1 MTYQEAMEYVE
12 SLKRYVC
19 VPGLSSIRQLCMRL
33 GNPQDKLKFVHIAGT
48 NGKGSVLA
56 YVSTILQ
63 EAGYKVGRYL
73 SPTLSD
79 YRERFQVNGKMIPKA
94 QFGRYLEQVKE
105 AAVQMVS
112 EGLPH
117 PTQFE
122 VDTALSFLFFLDKK
136 CDIVVLEAGLGGL
149 TDATNLI
156 KTTVCAVIA
165 SVSMDHMAVLGSSL
179 EEIALQKAGIMKEH
193 CRVVSCGQKEEA
205 MRVIRQEAVR
215 HGCELRI
222 ADVSC
227 AKGVKYG
234 LAKQRFSYGNYKN
247 LEITLAGQYQVTN
260 AVLAVEAAEALN
272 VSGFS
277 ISEKA
282 LREGLFLT
290 KWPGRFQ
297 VIGGKPLFVID
308 GAHNEDAAL
317 MLAQSIK
324 FYFSQKKLIY
334 IMGILADKEYDK
346 IIKITVPY
354 AEQIITVTPPHN
366 PRALGG
372 YELAQAVREY
382 HPSVTVADS
391 LQESVEIACL
401 LAEGEK
407 DAVVIAFGS
416 LSFLGELTDIIEH
429 RDMIR
434 RDSHGR
440 SK

>member
-1 MTYQEAMEYVE
+1 MNYREAMEYVE
-12 SLKRYVC
+12 SLQRYGC

-33 GNPQDKLKFVHIAGT
+33 GNPQNKLKFVHIAGT

-73 SPTLSD
+73 SPTLTD
-79 YRERFQVNGKMIPKA
+79 YRERFQINGKMIPKA
-94 QFGRYLEQVKE
+94 QFGGYLEQVK
-105 AAVQMVS
+105 AAALQMES

-122 VDTALSFLFFLDKK
+122 VDTAFSFLYFLDKK
-136 CDIVVLEAGLGGL
+136 CDIVVLETGLGGL

-156 KTTVCAVIA
+156 ETTVCAVIT
-165 SVSMDHMAVLGSSL
+165 SVSMDHMAVLGRSL
-179 EEIALQKAGIMKEH
+179 EEIALQKAGIIKEH
-193 CRVVSCGQKEEA
+193 CMVVSCGQKEEV

-215 HGCELRI
+215 HGCELLI
-222 ADVSC
+222 ADVNR
-227 AKGVKYG
+227 ARNVRYG
-234 LAKQRFSYGNYKN
+234 LKKQRFTYGDYGN
-247 LEITLAGQYQVTN
+247 LEITLAGQYQIAN
-260 AVLAVEAAEALN
+260 AVLAVEVVEALKTT
-272 VSGFS
+272 GFS
-277 ISEKA
+277 ISKEA
-282 LREGLFLT
+282 LREGLFKT

-297 VIGGKPLFVID
+297 VIGGKPLFVLD
-308 GAHNEDAAL
+308 GAHNEDAAV
-317 MLAQSIK
+317 MLAQSVK
-324 FYFSQKKLIY
+324 FYFFQKKLIY
-334 IMGILADKEYDK
+334 IMGILADKEYDM
-346 IIKITVPY
+346 IIKIMAPY

-366 PRALGG
+366 PRALSG

-391 LQESVEIACL
+391 LQEAVEIACL

-407 DAVVIAFGS
+407 DAVVAAFGS